1 MQFPYWSL
9 VLDHSGFHLSCFW
22 CLWKI
27 LLMRYSPLAVLP
39 CDGNFHLEWEQRGKI
54 TKEET
59 QRASADDG
67 KGYSE
72 AKMETSGNKPDASLK
87 RNTASYGESL
97 NNFPSAISGWS
108 RSRMQAAVHNFKWAN
123 GENVLRVCMFYHY
136 LYTTKKFHGTALNKN
151 GSARRL

>member
-22 CLWKI
+22 CLWKL
-27 LLMRYSPLAVLP
+27 LLMRYFPLAVLP

-72 AKMETSGNKPDASLK
+72 AKMETSGNKPMLPLNTTQHPMVNPLTIPPQPSVDGHDLECRLQYTISSELTVKMSWEFACSTTIYIQP
-87 RNTASYGESL
+87 RN
-97 NNFPSAISGWS
+97 F
-108 RSRMQAAVHNFKWAN
+108 MVQH
-123 GENVLRVCMFYHY
+123 
-136 LYTTKKFHGTALNKN
+136 
-151 GSARRL
+151 